1 MRAFRLIQEKETNYE
16 TRSACVHSIS
26 AKIGCSPQTLWNW
39 INKQA
44 IAKGTR
50 EVLTQ
55 SERDELRSYQRKN
68 RALRQANDILR
79 KASAFFA
86 AADLERLTEEMIM
99 FIDEHQKAIG
109 VEAICRVLPIAP
121 STYYHHKMI

>member
-1 MRAFRLIQEKETNYE
+1 MIQ
-16 TRSACVHSIS
+16 
-26 AKIGCSPQTLWNW
+26 PQTLWNW

-55 SERDELRSYQRKN
+55 SERDELRSHQREN

-86 AADLERLTEEMIM
+86 AADLDRLTEEMIM